1 MNTRRVI
8 LGAAVVVLVGATGG
22 RADWIAYQAQ
32 IGTAP
37 RTIVVMTEYGT
48 RPVPLPTPAG
58 TQGDLMT
65 PSLAP
70 DGKTIAFAARVGSVY
85 KIFTW
90 GLDPFGTTVGTAKQL
105 TAGYSYDEQPVWS
118 PDGKKIA
125 YLSMMGNDYGLF
137 VVDAQG
143 GEPAKVAELTRRFRL
158 ASPTWSPDLQRIAYC
173 RDGELW
179 VATLGQGEPAMLTKG
194 VWYPAW
200 SPDGAR
206 FAAFKRQAKDVLVLL
221 DTQGRMERALVD
233 DVEGPGQVAWSPDGK
248 QILFKAARVRGEAGA
263 LWVVDAAGGK
273 PQPLRSHGTVH
284 GYVSWSRSPAVQVA
298 SAAPAAK
305 AAAAAEAA
313 PAARAPTSEARAVA
327 AAPGSMPARA
337 ISQRAVQAAPRAAPS
352 KPAVSRSAA
361 QKRPA
366 ASPLA
371 PIKVVAAPAA
381 SPAPAAE
388 EPVRILS
395 PVDGSSVRQTI
406 RVAAAK
412 KNLEGYVV
420 FQVDGAFQYATTAP
434 FEWKWDTR
442 SIWKGDAD
450 VPTADK
456 EYTISS
462 IGFGPMG
469 EREGQIQVKVK
480 IQNGI
485 DPNALGPDGT
495 MLRLRFIPERIQ
507 RKKIEADS
515 RFAGMTD
522 VPQWVKS
529 LEAHLLGEL
538 EQEVES
544 VTRDG
549 TTATL
554 VTRLKE
560 DTTLAIG
567 GIATAIPEVQRS
579 ARTTA
584 MAAGNIVASMAAAAQ
599 HRITLGEI
607 YTKLPSKSVRVKD
620 TWTAPMTFI
629 VDLST
634 RQLYE
639 AAGTHE
645 IAELKWMQDT
655 EALRIRSIAAL
666 PSFVTLPQ
674 GITLRNVT
682 LMRDTWFAYKEHRVI
697 SIEDTVQGQA
707 EIPVS
712 ATAGTAPTGPTGP
725 TLPGPATG
733 PGREWT
739 HSTEDMSYRT
749 DESGRHQRI
758 SIQPVPLSGEPMRE
772 EGFQERMGITR
783 ARVTV
788 QAALPG
794 QPTVVAPTTGY
805 TTGPVQYKRV
815 AYLLTLSIY
824 DVK

>member
-105 TAGYSYDEQPVWS
+105 TVGYSYDEQPVWS

-143 GEPAKVAELTRRFRL
+143 GEPVKVAELTRRFRL

-179 VATLGQGEPAMLTKG
+179 VATIGQGEPAMLTKG

-221 DTQGRMERALVD
+221 DTQGRMERALAD

-273 PQPLRSHGTVH
+273 PRFLRSHGTVH
-284 GYVSWSRSPAVQVA
+284 GYVSWSRSPTVQVA

-305 AAAAAEAA
+305 AA
-313 PAARAPTSEARAVA
+313 PAATAPTTEARALA
-327 AAPGSMPARA
+327 AAPGSIPAGA
-337 ISQRAVQAAPRAAPS
+337 ISQRAAQAAPRAAPS
-352 KPAVSRSAA
+352 KPAVRRPAA

-412 KNLEGYVV
+412 KNIEGYVV

-442 SIWKGDAD
+442 SIWKGDGD
-450 VPTADK
+450 VPTDDK

-469 EREGQIQVKVK
+469 EREGHVQVKVK

-485 DPNALGPDGT
+485 DSNALGPDGT

-522 VPQWVKS
+522 VPQWLKS

-538 EQEVES
+538 DQEVES

-567 GIATAIPEVQRS
+567 GVATAIPEIQRS

-584 MAAGNIVASMAAAAQ
+584 MSAGNIVASMAAAAQ

-607 YTKLPSKSVRVKD
+607 YTKLPSRSVRVKD

-655 EALRIRSIAAL
+655 EALRIHSIAGL

-682 LMRDTWFAYKEHRVI
+682 VARDTWFAYKENRVI

-707 EIPVS
+707 EIPAS
-712 ATAGTAPTGPTGP
+712 LTAGTAATRPG
-725 TLPGPATG
+725 LPGTVPG
-733 PGREWT
+733 PGRGWGLSREN
-739 HSTEDMSYRT
+739 ESYT
-749 DESGRHQRI
+749 PGEFGGRGII
-758 SIQPVPLSGEPMRE
+758 SIQPVPVGSERLWEDAQ
-772 EGFQERMGITR
+772 QERRGFGRGSIG
-783 ARVTV
+783 AQPAV
-788 QAALPG
+788 PG
-794 QPTVVAPTTGY
+794 QPTVVAPTTAY
-805 TTGPVQYKRV
+805 TPGPVQYRRV
-815 AYLLTLSIY
+815 VYLLTLSIS
-824 DVK
+824 DMK